1 MLCLSTVKLLQMM
14 LTCLHFSTGAPQFKR
29 YQNSLA
35 FFLFLFLSLY
45 FCFHTLS
52 LSFTCS
58 FFLDGKAVVGL
69 TVVLCAHN
77 PSVLKQGDVA
87 SGFPFCISPGPWKCC
102 VCGTAPLLTSK
113 VHKVAQSPNDLYA
126 LASCT
131 HGLCCWMK
139 RKHCL
144 EIIIVYGRK

>member
-1 MLCLSTVKLLQMM
+1 MM

-29 YQNSLA
+29 YQNSLS
-35 FFLFLFLSLY
+35 FFLSLFLSLY